1 MFFKNDKENPQETAA
16 RLEKKLWKALEGS
29 SPFVMLG
36 LKGLED
42 DRTRPM
48 TVQIDGEDE
57 NRTIYFFGDKRESLY
72 TDLDRSKGALAA
84 FQSKGHDIFAHIHGN
99 LVIDNDPAVIDRL
112 WNAMIAPWFDGDKNN
127 PNLVLFRF
135 DTAEANVWEN
145 EGAEHLIQA
154 AIHFVT
160 GDSEK
165 PNYEDNRAD
174 VQL

>member
-1 MFFKNDKENPQETAA
+1 MFFKDDHENPAETKA

-36 LKGLED
+36 LQGVED

-48 TVQIDGEDE
+48 TVQIDGEGE
-57 NRTIYFFGDKRESLY
+57 ARTIYFFADKRESLY
-72 TDLDRSKGALAA
+72 TDIERSQAA
-84 FQSKGHDIFAHIHGN
+84 IATFQSKGHDIFAHIHGS
-99 LVIDNDPAVIDRL
+99 LVVDNDRAVIDRL
-112 WNAMIAPWFDGDKNN
+112 WNSMIAPWFDGDKNN
-127 PNLVLFRF
+127 PNLVLLRF
-135 DTAEANVWEN
+135 DTTEANVWEN
-145 EGAEHLIQA
+145 EGTEHLVQA

-160 GDSEK
+160 RDSEK